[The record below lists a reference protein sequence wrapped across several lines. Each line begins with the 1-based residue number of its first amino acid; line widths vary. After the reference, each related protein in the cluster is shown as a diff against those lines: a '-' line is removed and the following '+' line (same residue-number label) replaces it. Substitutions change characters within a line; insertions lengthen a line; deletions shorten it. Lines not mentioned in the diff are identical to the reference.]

1 MASPTLVSLLS
12 LPPSI
17 EALGP
22 ANVHLLG
29 LAMLLVLL
37 LVLSSRLAAI
47 HALLAPQDARKQS
60 VLDLPSMLIRKGAL
74 VAYGAYFLVLSK
86 DKVSKKQLA
95 KAHAAHAHGGAVERE
110 IRLIFVRHGESTW
123 NYVFNRGFYPSFL
136 LRLIRTTL
144 HELYLL
150 PYDDSAYIDSPL
162 SDLGLEQCASL
173 QRFLRQPCLEP
184 LAQPDF
190 AALTQGESSSL
201 LVSSPLRRAA
211 ATVAI
216 ALSDRLRR
224 SSERVALNSSCQEI
238 SRNFDT
244 MALAPKGAAPRLA
257 LPDPSLRLS
266 FDAAANAGNKST
278 STPGYSRLMSFAQ
291 WASERPESTLIIGG
305 HSLWFRSFFQCF
317 LPPTVDHVSKKRKIV
332 NCGVVGLTLQAISN
346 SQLAIIN

>member
-1 MASPTLVSLLS
+1 MKAGAEGGRTPTR
-12 LPPSI
+12 
-17 EALGP
+17 
-22 ANVHLLG
+22 H
-29 LAMLLVLL
+29 
-37 LVLSSRLAAI
+37 
-47 HALLAPQDARKQS
+47 APQ
-60 VLDLPSMLIRKGAL
+60 LPH
-74 VAYGAYFLVLSK
+74 
-86 DKVSKKQLA
+86 D
-95 KAHAAHAHGGAVERE
+95 GGGDQPAQPVER
-110 IRLIFVRHGESTW
+110 RLVGA
-123 NYVFNRGFYPSFL
+123 P
-136 LRLIRTTL
+136 
-144 HELYLL
+144 
-150 PYDDSAYIDSPL
+150 D
-162 SDLGLEQCASL
+162 GLEG
-173 QRFLRQPCLEP
+173 
-184 LAQPDF
+184 AQP

-224 SSERVALNSSCQEI
+224 SSEKVALNSSCQEI

-332 NCGVVGLTLQAISN
+332 NCGVVGLTLQVLRDYHG
-346 SQLAIIN
+346 QLHYRVDPSSIAVVYGGFDSK